1 MSCTEASASPQ
12 HSFSE
17 TEKTERMLRAQ
28 RQSMNAWPP
37 AVSPAWVTFI
47 PQQPAESWKGRR
59 SLPSQLQTCFFLRTQ
74 QVITQQDKRCLGTMQ
89 SKEALKFHHGVF
101 AFLRDKQDQTSLHRR
116 DTGRALI
123 HLATVGQS
131 LPCRTYDSNVHTGRS
146 RFLKVTT
153 IFVEIHVFNV
163 GSWERGH

>member
-1 MSCTEASASPQ
+1 MSCTEASVSPQ
-12 HSFSE
+12 HSCSE
-17 TEKTERMLRAQ
+17 NEKTERMLRAQ

-37 AVSPAWVTFI
+37 AVSPRVTFI
-47 PQQPAESWKGRR
+47 PQQPAESWKGRW
-59 SLPSQLQTCFFLRTQ
+59 SLPSQLQTCFFLRIQ

-101 AFLRDKQDQTSLHRR
+101 AFLRDKQDQTSLCRR

-123 HLATVGQS
+123 HLATVGQT
-131 LPCRTYDSNVHTGRS
+131 LLCRTYDSNVHTGRS
-146 RFLKVTT
+146 CFLKLTT

>member
-1 MSCTEASASPQ
+1 MLLHNIPFQ
-12 HSFSE
+12 RLRRL
-17 TEKTERMLRAQ
+17 KWMLRAQ
-28 RQSMNAWPP
+28 RQSTNAWPP
-37 AVSPAWVTFI
+37 AVSPAREMLT

-101 AFLRDKQDQTSLHRR
+101 AFLRDKHDQTSLRRR

-131 LPCRTYDSNVHTGRS
+131 HLCRTYDSNVHNGRS
-146 RFLKVTT
+146 HFLKLTT
-153 IFVEIHVFNV
+153 IFVEIHIFNV
-163 GSWERGH
+163 GGWERGH